1 MRSRFVAAALITA
14 VLLSGCSSE
23 SNMSTQPAVDEIDSD
38 KQAACSMFNDT
49 LKVLTPDGYRIA
61 GMESTDLFNKLA
73 KSNPEYTPY
82 AELVALISITD
93 FRKSGIDAG
102 LIAIAK
108 VKVFCS

>member
-1 MRSRFVAAALITA
+1 MKLIAAALITA

-23 SNMSTQPAVDEIDSD
+23 SSMSTQPVADETDFY

-49 LKVLTPDGYRIA
+49 LQGLTPNAYRIA

-73 KSNPEYTPY
+73 KFNPEYLPY
-82 AELVALISITD
+82 AQQVALISITD
-93 FRKSGIDAG
+93 FNRQTSGADAG
-102 LIAIAK
+102 LVAIAK

>member
-1 MRSRFVAAALITA
+1 MKLIAGVLITA
-14 VLLSGCSSE
+14 VLLAGCSSE
-23 SNMSTQPAVDEIDSD
+23 SSMSTQIPVDEIDSD

-49 LKVLTPDGYRIA
+49 LQGLTPDGYRIA

-73 KSNPEYTPY
+73 KLNPEYTPY

-93 FRKSGIDAG
+93 FRKSGFEAG